1 MQIEDV
7 LDTKLE
13 GGEGIVIAFKR
24 NGVIIHDIG
33 FYKLESL
40 IREGYEV
47 VGIFTAEYSQ
57 YQEEMERTAYLAG
70 ADDAA

>member
-7 LDTKLE
+7 LDTKSK

-24 NGVIIHDIG
+24 NGAIIHDIG

-40 IREGYEV
+40 LREGYEV

-57 YQEEMERTAYLAG
+57 HQEEMERSAYLAG
-70 ADDAA
+70 VNDAE